1 MNLKYTKLSK
11 CRICGNDDLIKILD
25 LGSQALTGVFPSIKH
40 EQVTSGPLEL
50 VKCSEDNTST
60 SCGLVQLNHSYR
72 PEELYGYNYGYRSGL
87 NPSMVRHLK
96 NKAHKI
102 LRQYQPSYEEVII
115 DIGSN
120 DGTLLGFYPIDGPDL
135 LGMDPTG
142 NKFSHFYAA
151 HINLISDF
159 FSITNAK
166 SFLQGRKAKVVT
178 SIAMFYDLENP
189 LSFMKEVEQIL
200 DNDGVWIV
208 EQHYMPTMIE
218 SNVYDTICH
227 EHLEYYGL
235 RQIKWMAD
243 RSGLKIIDVEFN
255 EINGGSFS
263 VTLCKKSSSYR
274 ETTEEINRIIRSEEE
289 MGLKTQIPYLNFVE
303 KVHNHRTKLRNLL
316 KNIYDSGQTVFG
328 YGASTKG
335 NVILQFCQFTEKD
348 IPFISELNPYK
359 FGKFTPG
366 SGIPIVSEKDAHSMR
381 PDYFL
386 VLPWHFKDF
395 IVEKESDYLN
405 SGGKLIFPL
414 PSIEIVSN

>member
-1 MNLKYTKLSK
+1 
-11 CRICGNDDLIKILD
+11 
-25 LGSQALTGVFPSIKH
+25 
-40 EQVTSGPLEL
+40 
-50 VKCSEDNTST
+50 
-60 SCGLVQLNHSYR
+60 
-72 PEELYGYNYGYRSGL
+72 
-87 NPSMVRHLK
+87 MVRHLK

-335 NVILQFCQFTEKD
+335 NVILQFYGIGNKD
-348 IPFISELNPYK
+348 INYICLLYTSPSPR
-359 FGKFTPG
+359 
-366 SGIPIVSEKDAHSMR
+366 DATLSRM
-381 PDYFL
+381 
-386 VLPWHFKDF
+386 
-395 IVEKESDYLN
+395 
-405 SGGKLIFPL
+405 
-414 PSIEIVSN
+414 PSSA